1 MKKKITDK
9 ALILKKWGQEVSTG
23 KPNPGLMGHQIILEG
38 ILEDF
43 NWSDEEIFE
52 LFKGERFRLL
62 EAPENKKIKWKDE
75 KGNNRET
82 DLDTIRGYKYDD
94 DFDKNKDKQL
104 AVKAAG
110 LDDKDSKG
118 AEEEPGQLKGP
129 GDFERNLGG
138 DGPKD
143 GETGGQEQQP
153 KSDKDKTPEELRKEL
168 YGENKKN
175 DHLLPD
181 ETPHSDRQSKNDVI
195 THGYGGMLKATG
207 KNPAPGDAGSALN
220 EIGSGEGAK
229 ILKQKPDITDE
240 QLTMV
245 LYNQLCGTAL
255 GEENKAKPAVIT
267 TKATKTIPKGVETR
281 CYTKMKIIAK
291 AARRKHDRAVRA
303 AQNLGENGTGQLI
316 GKTKT
321 HEYYGSEES
330 LDKQCEA
337 IDNAETVLAPDGTE
351 IPKESTWKP
360 PAPTRDSGESYRDYH
375 KRVQKWAKETGAKR
389 TETGALDMAIE
400 GGGGEN
406 PSDTATFLTDEKGN
420 LVMMFASDKATTA
433 DQQANSTVT
442 KEIKQ
447 KIEVVKDTPIDRFP
461 GKDKKEKQKYKEQ
474 LIKTLEQNIQE
485 IDEIE
490 ADLKGNLATTSDLIS
505 EEDPG
510 TVVDMLGNDKLA
522 DGTADPRI
530 GRGGRGTS
538 KYWNG
543 KRGVV
548 KSYGPGKTGY
558 ITSGGK
564 MNKGKTDQLYWL
576 HQTKVDGD
584 KKGYYPDS
592 KGGEKEPDKAKMN
605 YYNEN
610 PPGEKDILKAILTKT
625 KEDPESLTIPEATLV
640 ERYSRRMVEHYTN
653 LAKNE
658 SDPEKKKMYLEK
670 AKGFNISEKTEE
682 TRRRTIRAERNHLN
696 ELNKDM
702 MTLPNGTQMPMGD
715 YLEATNLNDKLH
727 LGQMDKDAKGVY
739 KYPGLMEVNMGG
751 VVVDA
756 EVLKKC
762 LDVETSGE
770 VIENFEVGAPEDEDE
785 IIRSSDE
792 FETDDEGNTL
802 YFCKD
807 GDGEYGSDEN
817 GFPVKGLDP
826 LNITNDESKALRR
839 KSGAKAPIAVGRVTG
854 RNLFIY
860 AITKDKKRI
869 PIAKKSLRTKTGK
882 IGRFA
887 TTYVWADEMQDC
899 FKDNDPPINEPVTKE
914 KN

>member
-1 MKKKITDK
+1 MT
-9 ALILKKWGQEVSTG
+9 
-23 KPNPGLMGHQIILEG
+23 IIDR
-38 ILEDF
+38 I
-43 NWSDEEIFE
+43 
-52 LFKGERFRLL
+52 LL
-62 EAPENKKIKWKDE
+62 ELSAKEVVEDGLPDFTNEKHLLALNEVLVDLDWSMEARSELLYTLMEAPKGNEDKYPANAVDSDKVVYFKSEKARDAAIKAGTHEKSSEKDPDDKNNKKQSSTKV
-75 KGNNRET
+75 T
-82 DLDTIRGYKYDD
+82 
-94 DFDKNKDKQL
+94 
-104 AVKAAG
+104 
-110 LDDKDSKG
+110 
-118 AEEEPGQLKGP
+118 
-129 GDFERNLGG
+129 DFERQPTGTDKTG
-138 DGPKD
+138 D
-143 GETGGQEQQP
+143 QEQKP
-153 KSDKDKTPEELRKEL
+153 KSDKDKTPEELHTEL
-168 YGENKKN
+168 YGKNKNN
-175 DHLLPD
+175 DNLLAD
-181 ETPHSDRQSKNDVI
+181 QTPHSDRKSKNDVI
-195 THGYGGMLKATG
+195 NYGFGGMEAATG
-207 KNPAPGDAGSALN
+207 RKPAPGDAGSALN

-255 GEENKAKPAVIT
+255 GQENSDGKIT
-267 TKATKTIPKGVETR
+267 KKATKTVPEGVDKK

-303 AQNLGENGTGQLI
+303 SQNLGEDGTGQLI
-316 GKTKT
+316 GETKT
-321 HEYYGSEES
+321 HEYYGSDES
-330 LDKQCEA
+330 LDEQCNA
-337 IDNAETVLAPDGTE
+337 IDNSTKVLSPSGEE
-351 IPKESTWKP
+351 IPKESTFVDENGNTVEP
-360 PAPTRDSGESYRDYH
+360 PKREKGESYRQYH
-375 KRVQKWAKETGAKR
+375 KRRAKWLKSNPKVKR
-389 TETGALDMAIE
+389 DTLGALDMAME

-442 KEIKQ
+442 KEIDQ
-447 KIEVVKDTPIDRFP
+447 KIEVVKDTPIDQFP

-474 LIKTLEQNIQE
+474 LIKTLEQNKQE
-485 IDEIE
+485 IDKIE
-490 ADLKGNLATTSDLIS
+490 ADLKGNLGTTSDLIS
-505 EEDPG
+505 AEKADDVTTMMRE
-510 TVVDMLGNDKLA
+510 DKLA
-522 DGTADPRI
+522 DGSDDPKI
-530 GRGGRGTS
+530 GRGGRGTK
-538 KYWNG
+538 KYYN
-543 KRGVV
+543 KVV
-548 KSYGPGKTGY
+548 KSYGGPYIKKDGTISKT
-558 ITSGGK
+558 K
-564 MNKGKTDQLYWL
+564 QDQLYWL

-605 YYNEN
+605 YYSEN
-610 PPGEKDILKAILTKT
+610 SPGEEDILKAVLSKT
-625 KEDPESLTIPEATLV
+625 KDSPETLNGNESTLV

-653 LAKNE
+653 LAKKE
-658 SDPEKKKMYLEK
+658 TDPKKKKMYLEK

-682 TRRRTIRAERNHLN
+682 TRRRTIKAERNQLN

-715 YLEATNLNDKLH
+715 YLEATNLIDKLH
-727 LGQMDKDAKGVY
+727 LNQIDKGAKGVY

-762 LDVETSGE
+762 LDKETSGE
-770 VIENFEVGAPEDEDE
+770 IIENFEVGAPEDEDE
-785 IIRSSDE
+785 LIRSTDE

-802 YFCKD
+802 YFCKA

-854 RNLFIY
+854 RNVFIY

-869 PIAKKSLRTKTGK
+869 PIARKSIRTKTGK

-887 TTYVWADEMQDC
+887 TTYVWADEMQEC
-899 FKDNDPPINEPVTKE
+899 FKDNEPPINEPVTK
-914 KN
+914 KNN